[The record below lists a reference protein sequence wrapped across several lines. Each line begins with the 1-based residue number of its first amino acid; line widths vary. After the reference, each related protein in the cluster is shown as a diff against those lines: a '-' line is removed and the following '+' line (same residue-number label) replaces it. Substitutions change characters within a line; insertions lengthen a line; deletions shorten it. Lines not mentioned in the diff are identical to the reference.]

1 MIWLMLLTLVV
12 VFIIGF
18 RVLNSPT
25 RRATGALTKRL
36 NIDPVYVES
45 LLSLMGRS
53 AGEEFIDYLSQD
65 TEARLSN
72 AASVLLIWQ
81 LFLVDDSEENM
92 AFWRGVLREA
102 WLPTELASEHVR
114 LALKFLRELEPDAQE
129 MHDFRL
135 RYNARFAPD
144 MSMNQSEG
152 DNVVSIHS
160 HSHYH

>member
-1 MIWLMLLTLVV
+1 MLLTLVV

-45 LLSLMGRS
+45 LLSLMGRN
-53 AGEEFIDYLSQD
+53 AGEEFIAYLSQD

-81 LFLVDDSEENM
+81 LFLVDDSEENT

-114 LALKFLRELEPDAQE
+114 LALKFLRDLEPDAQE
-129 MHDFRL
+129 MHAFRL
-135 RYNARFAPD
+135 RYNARFASD
-144 MSMNQSEG
+144 MTTGERGG

>member
-12 VFIIGF
+12 VFVIGF
-18 RVLNSPT
+18 RVLNSRT

-45 LLSLMGRS
+45 LLSLMGQT
-53 AGEEFIDYLSQD
+53 AGKEFVDYLSRD
-65 TEARLSN
+65 SEAHLSN

-81 LFLVDDSEENM
+81 LFLVDESEENIV
-92 AFWRGVLREA
+92 FWRGVLKEA
-102 WLPTELASEHVR
+102 WLPTELAGEHVR

-129 MHDFRL
+129 MHAFRL

-144 MSMNQSEG
+144 ITVAEG
-152 DNVVSIHS
+152 EGNNVVSIHS